1 MQNRYVDDVG
11 DFGKYGLQ
19 RYLVG
24 ARSSTSVADSLRL
37 SVLWYLH
44 PDESHNFDGK
54 HTTYL
59 RRTERNLR
67 RFRQC
72 DPDLYDVLEALIAAR
87 QRHIS
92 RIRNSAILP
101 TDTNYYEESLSFSA
115 EARRPAREEA
125 RDRWLHGALEV
136 ARHVD
141 LVFVDPDNGI
151 ANRASPYAKK
161 GPKCVFQEDLRQ
173 FIEQG
178 QSLVVYHQL
187 GRQAP
192 ADEQIRFWSER
203 LRDYLGL
210 GKSSWAL
217 RFRRGSARVYF
228 VIPNARNDALLESRI
243 NSLLD
248 SPWKSHFALV

>member
-1 MQNRYVDDVG
+1 M
-11 DFGKYGLQ
+11 
-19 RYLVG
+19 
-24 ARSSTSVADSLRL
+24 RL
-37 SVLWYLH
+37 S
-44 PDESHNFDGK
+44 
-54 HTTYL
+54 
-59 RRTERNLR
+59 RR
-67 RFRQC
+67 
-72 DPDLYDVLEALIAAR
+72 
-87 QRHIS
+87 
-92 RIRNSAILP
+92 
-101 TDTNYYEESLSFSA
+101 SL
-115 EARRPAREEA
+115 
-125 RDRWLHGALEV
+125 
-136 ARHVD
+136 
-141 LVFVDPDNGI
+141 VDPDNGI

-161 GPKCVFQEDLRQ
+161 GLRQ

-192 ADEQIRFWSER
+192 ADEQIRIWSER